1 MAIEGIKYVL
11 IANPITKNEIG
22 CYPEKGVSK
31 KIKAEATQIFNK
43 FCESGST
50 MKDLRN
56 KINNDND
63 GNYFFKINSQDIFYL
78 VLGDKNINERDAFA
92 LMDYIQNEK
101 IPLLIDKS
109 TQQLNL
115 SGRQQLKTVI
125 EKFFENNNNK
135 LNDINLELEDT
146 KNIMKNN
153 IKDMTKNID
162 EIENMEGKA
171 VQIKEN
177 ADLFNKNANNLKK
190 AAWWA
195 NCKWTIILILVV
207 ILLLIIILPISI
219 SVGKKKKDKDK
230 DKEKNNNSTRQLY
243 FND

>member
-1 MAIEGIKYVL
+1 MKLVAIQKKEFQ
-11 IANPITKNEIG
+11 
-22 CYPEKGVSK
+22 K
-31 KIKAEATQIFNK
+31 KIRTEATQIFLK
-43 FCESGST
+43 FCENGST

-56 KINNDND
+56 KINNNND
-63 GNYFFKINSQDIFYL
+63 GNYFFTINSQDIFYL
-78 VLGDKNINERDAFA
+78 VLADQNINERDAFA

-101 IPLLIDKS
+101 IPLLIDIS

-115 SGRQQLKTVI
+115 YGRQQLKTVI

-146 KNIMKNN
+146 KKIMKDN
-153 IKDMTKNID
+153 IRDMTKNVD

-177 ADLFNKNANNLKK
+177 ADLFNKNANNLRK

-195 NCKWTIILILVV
+195 NCKWTIILILVI

-219 SVGKKKKDKDK
+219 SVGKKKKDDK
-230 DKEKNNNSTRQLY
+230 NKNNNTTRIL
-243 FND
+243 

>member
-63 GNYFFKINSQDIFYL
+63 GNYFFTINSQDIFYL

-125 EKFFENNNNK
+125 EKFFENNSNK

-146 KNIMKNN
+146 KKIMKNN

-195 NCKWTIILILVV
+195 NCKWTIILILIVV
-207 ILLLIIILPISI
+207 LLLIIILPISI
-219 SVGKKKKDKDK
+219 SVGKKKKDDK
-230 DKEKNNNSTRQLY
+230 NKNNNTTRIL
-243 FND
+243 

>member
-1 MAIEGIKYVL
+1 MAIDGIKYVL
-11 IANPITKNEIG
+11 IGNPKTKNEIG

-31 KIKAEATQIFNK
+31 KIRTEATQIFLK
-43 FCESGST
+43 FCENGST

-56 KINNDND
+56 KINNNND
-63 GNYFFKINSQDIFYL
+63 GNYFFTINSQDIFYL
-78 VLGDKNINERDAFA
+78 VLADQNINERDAFA

-101 IPLLIDKS
+101 IPLLIDIS

-115 SGRQQLKTVI
+115 YGRQQLKTVI
-125 EKFFENNNNK
+125 EKFFENNNNR
-135 LNDINLELEDT
+135 LNEINIELEDT
-146 KNIMKNN
+146 KKIMKDN
-153 IKDMTKNID
+153 IRDMTKNVD

-177 ADLFNKNANNLKK
+177 ADLFNKNANNLRK

-195 NCKWTIILILVV
+195 NCKWTIILILVI

-219 SVGKKKKDKDK
+219 SVGKKKKDDK
-230 DKEKNNNSTRQLY
+230 NKNNNTTRIL
-243 FND
+243 

>member
-125 EKFFENNNNK
+125 EKFFENNSNK

-146 KNIMKNN
+146 KKIMKNN

-190 AAWWA
+190 A
-195 NCKWTIILILVV
+195 
-207 ILLLIIILPISI
+207 
-219 SVGKKKKDKDK
+219 D
-230 DKEKNNNSTRQLY
+230 
-243 FND
+243 

>member
-1 MAIEGIKYVL
+1 MAIDGIKYVL
-11 IANPITKNEIG
+11 IGNPKTKNEIG

-31 KIKAEATQIFNK
+31 KIRTEATQIFLK
-43 FCESGST
+43 FCENGST

-56 KINNDND
+56 KINNNND
-63 GNYFFKINSQDIFYL
+63 GNYFFTINSQDIFYL
-78 VLGDKNINERDAFA
+78 VLADQNINERDAFA

-101 IPLLIDKS
+101 IPLLIDIS

-115 SGRQQLKTVI
+115 YGRQQLKTVI

-135 LNDINLELEDT
+135 LNDINIEIEDT
-146 KNIMKNN
+146 KKIMKNN
-153 IKDMTKNID
+153 IKEMTNNVE

-177 ADLFNKNANNLKK
+177 ADLFNKNANNLRK

-195 NCKWTIILILVV
+195 NCKWTIILILVI

-219 SVGKKKKDKDK
+219 SVGKKKKDD
-230 DKEKNNNSTRQLY
+230 DKEKKNNTTRILY

>member
-125 EKFFENNNNK
+125 EKFFENNSNK
-135 LNDINLELEDT
+135 LNDINLELED
-146 KNIMKNN
+146 
-153 IKDMTKNID
+153 TKNID

-195 NCKWTIILILVV
+195 NCKWTIILILIVV
-207 ILLLIIILPISI
+207 LLLIIILPISI

-230 DKEKNNNSTRQLY
+230 DKDKEKNNNTTRILY

>member
-63 GNYFFKINSQDIFYL
+63 GNFFFKINSQDIFYL

-125 EKFFENNNNK
+125 EKFFENNSNK

-146 KNIMKNN
+146 KKIMKNN

-195 NCKWTIILILVV
+195 NCKWTIILILIVV
-207 ILLLIIILPISI
+207 LLLIIILPISI

-230 DKEKNNNSTRQLY
+230 DKEKNNNTTRILY

>member
-1 MAIEGIKYVL
+1 MAIDGIKYVL
-11 IANPITKNEIG
+11 IGNPKTKNEIG

-31 KIKAEATQIFNK
+31 KIRTEATQIFLK
-43 FCESGST
+43 FCENGST

-56 KINNDND
+56 KINNNND
-63 GNYFFKINSQDIFYL
+63 GNYFFTINSQDIFYL
-78 VLGDKNINERDAFA
+78 VLADQNINERDAFA

-115 SGRQQLKTVI
+115 YGRQQLKTVI
-125 EKFFENNNNK
+125 EKFFENNNNR
-135 LNDINLELEDT
+135 LNEINIELEDT
-146 KNIMKNN
+146 KKIMKDN
-153 IKDMTKNID
+153 IRDMTKNVD

-177 ADLFNKNANNLKK
+177 ADLFNKNANNLRK

-195 NCKWTIILILVV
+195 NCKWTIILILVI

-219 SVGKKKKDKDK
+219 SVGKKKKDDK
-230 DKEKNNNSTRQLY
+230 NKNNNTTRIL
-243 FND
+243 

>member
-146 KNIMKNN
+146 KKIMKDN
-153 IKDMTKNID
+153 IRDMTKNVD

-195 NCKWTIILILVV
+195 NCKWTIILILIVV
-207 ILLLIIILPISI
+207 LLLIIILPISI

>member
-1 MAIEGIKYVL
+1 MEIDGIKYVL
-11 IANPITKNEIG
+11 IGNPKTKNEIG

-31 KIKAEATQIFNK
+31 KIRTEATQIFLK
-43 FCESGST
+43 FCENGST

-56 KINNDND
+56 KINNNND
-63 GNYFFKINSQDIFYL
+63 GNYFFTINSQDIFYL
-78 VLGDKNINERDAFA
+78 VLADKNINERDAFA

-101 IPLLIDKS
+101 IPLLIDIS

-115 SGRQQLKTVI
+115 YGRQQLKTVI

-135 LNDINLELEDT
+135 LNDINIELEDT
-146 KNIMKNN
+146 KKIMKNN
-153 IKDMTKNID
+153 IKEMTNNVE

-177 ADLFNKNANNLKK
+177 ADLFNKNANNLRK
-190 AAWWA
+190 AAWWS
-195 NCKWTIILILVV
+195 NCKWTIILILVI

-219 SVGKKKKDKDK
+219 SVGKKKKDD
-230 DKEKNNNSTRQLY
+230 DKEKKNNTTRILY